1 MFTFAH
7 FCKMR
12 LLKIISVVF
21 IIQLV
26 VNLTTGSHISCK
38 ENPGNVDGKETIA
51 LISSD
56 SQNAFIPNERESSVP
71 TGSDNNLLKK
81 SKPLPEDIGFIS
93 AKKYN
98 ILFFS
103 DIVSSIHFNCQ
114 TFLKVRSLR
123 N

>member
-1 MFTFAH
+1 MLTFAH
-7 FCKMR
+7 FSKMR

-26 VNLTTGSHISCK
+26 VNLTTGSHILFK
-38 ENPGNVDGKETIA
+38 ENAGNGDGKETIA

-81 SKPLPEDIGFIS
+81 SKPLPEDIGFFS

-98 ILFFS
+98 ILFFA